1 MADPVIVRV
10 TLPTD
15 QRRTYQM
22 SDGSIVVRDGGTV
35 AWRNNNPGNLKF
47 EYKGDA
53 DQTHNVSR
61 SREQALASAQRR
73 YDGVVDLDQWGNA
86 IFATPEQGRAA
97 KIKLL
102 TNNGDLTVREL
113 LPKYSTADY
122 SGNTNHAAQERAI
135 YAVGDARGVNLRGK
149 QISQMTPTEISAL
162 ADGIGQ
168 FEGLRVGTESVIRG
182 PTAQVAA
189 VAKPVLSQE
198 GTGQSPGIQ
207 LTAAY
212 AMGVKYDD
220 VKYAINVPGHRL
232 YHAGV
237 SGKNLSQGYIDCSGW
252 VSNLQNATME
262 EINKKAGRT
271 VFSKADIL
279 DPHMV
284 GSGGIVKLGYDRAKI
299 LLNDAQVRAGTD
311 LKEGMVIGV
320 DSGRTRHEHW
330 KGIDHIVMVVRDPQ
344 SGALLASQSS
354 GSKGVHTMPLTEYL
368 RGVPASYTLV
378 ASDPLAKARGLLQG
392 KVESRDQMS
401 ENQAVTGRAQ
411 QAAPV
416 SAGARGGVL
425 DRNDSGRAVIELQQR
440 LSALGY
446 DGKDGYQLR
455 GTGNFGVN
463 TENAVREFQRAH
475 GLAVDGIAGP
485 KTLAALERSVAH
497 PLLSERAHPNNG
509 LYQAIASQL
518 PAGTRRE
525 VIANVVGQATVNGI
539 TDASKLR
546 DIVQLDNGA
555 LLVRGT
561 TIGTATR
568 VDLDAPTPGFQAMS
582 EQLSRESAQRLH
594 QAAEQEQRRQQQ
606 PALQPAGQ

>member
-1 MADPVIVRV
+1 MTDPVIVKV
-10 TLPTD
+10 TPPTD
-15 QRRTYQM
+15 QRRTFQM

-53 DQTHNVSR
+53 DQTHNVAR
-61 SREQALASAQRR
+61 SKEQALASAQRR

-86 IFATPEQGRAA
+86 IFATPQQGRAA

-102 TNNGDLTVREL
+102 TNNGDLTVKEL

-122 SGNTNHAAQERAI
+122 SGNTNHAAQEQAI

-149 QISQMTPTEISAL
+149 RISQMTPTEIAAL
-162 ADGIGQ
+162 ADGIGK
-168 FEGLRVGTESVIRG
+168 FEGMRVGTESVVRA
-182 PTAQVAA
+182 PSAQATA
-189 VAKPVLSQE
+189 VAKPALSQE

-232 YHAGV
+232 FHPGV
-237 SGKNLSQGYIDCSGW
+237 SGKDLSQGYIDCSGW
-252 VSNLQNATME
+252 VSHLQNATMF
-262 EINKKAGRT
+262 EINEKSGRE
-271 VFSKADIL
+271 VFSKADRL
-279 DPHMV
+279 YPNMM
-284 GSGGIVKLGYDRAKI
+284 GSGAIVKLGFDRSKI

-344 SGALLASQSS
+344 SGVLLASQSS
-354 GSKGVHTMPLTEYL
+354 GSKGVHSMPLAEYL

-392 KVESRDQMS
+392 KVESR
-401 ENQAVTGRAQ
+401 EQAPANPAPNGRAQ
-411 QAAPV
+411 QAAPGNG
-416 SAGARGGVL
+416 SARDGL
-425 DRNDSGRAVIELQQR
+425 LERNDSGPAVVELQKR
-440 LSALGY
+440 LNALGY
-446 DGKDGYQLR
+446 GGKDGYQLR
-455 GTGNFGVN
+455 GTGNFGAN
-463 TENAVREFQRAH
+463 TESAVREFQRAH

-497 PLLSERAHPNNG
+497 PLLCERAHPNNG
-509 LYQAIASQL
+509 LYQAIASRL

-525 VIANVVGQATVNGI
+525 VIANVVVQATVNGI

-555 LLVRGT
+555 VLVRGT
-561 TIGTATR
+561 TIGAATR

-582 EQLSRESAQRLH
+582 EHLSRESAQRQQ

-606 PALQPAGQ
+606 PVLQPAGQ